1 MIYNLSVFDRIL
13 LLNILPEQEEIDR
26 IFYNLYHCFLCDLS
40 FTEEEYNNY
49 QITYGKD
56 GLVNWKNDEEKPF
69 SVNDIIKN
77 IIIGRLKA
85 CKENSLL
92 LNEYHDNLYNKFVE
106 K

>member
-1 MIYNLSVFDRIL
+1 MVYNLSVFDRIL

-26 IFYNLYHCFLCDLS
+26 IFYHLYHYFLCNLS
-40 FTEEEYNNY
+40 FTEEEYNYY
-49 QITYGKD
+49 QITYDKEG
-56 GLVNWKNDEEKPF
+56 VVHWKNDEEKPF
-69 SVNDIIKN
+69 AINNIVKN

-92 LNEYHDNLYNKFVE
+92 NEGHENLYNKFIE